1 MVNWVLPL
9 LHGKHGY
16 LCLKSK
22 SNFSTVP
29 MSKTVT
35 RVAYTSQI
43 AQRSPQN
50 MIKMKKRTPP
60 TPPANSSLTSCPTNN
75 NARYVPRGLQPAR
88 GHFFRWPAGCRF
100 RSPAEKFCGTK
111 PNIAI
116 PLIYI
121 WFNRFPPISFLLA
134 NAQLSAVQQNNMAC
148 APPIACRFTQ
158 FLIKRFRNPT
168 YCLIDMPQN
177 RYIFNGE

>member
-1 MVNWVLPL
+1 M
-9 LHGKHGY
+9 
-16 LCLKSK
+16 
-22 SNFSTVP
+22 
-29 MSKTVT
+29 
-35 RVAYTSQI
+35 R
-43 AQRSPQN
+43 
-50 MIKMKKRTPP
+50 KRTPP
-60 TPPANSSLTSCPTNN
+60 TPSANSSLTSCPTNN